1 MINGILAGT
10 SLGLAL
16 NILTVQYI
24 PSEYQF
30 LYGMLLGFGCVTA
43 GVIWDNGR

>member
-16 NILTVQYI
+16 SILTVQYI

>member
-1 MINGILAGT
+1 MIRGILAGL
-10 SLGLAL
+10 SLGIAL
-16 NILTVQYI
+16 NILTVQYV

-43 GVIWDNGR
+43 GMIWDN